1 MAVAAI
7 WLWLSGR
14 RAAAALIAL
23 MLVPDALNFVLRDLI
38 DRPRPSVELVRVEGG
53 PQGASYPSGTAVH
66 AMLFYGFMAYLLA
79 KIAAPGRW
87 RQAAIAVLVFWIL
100 MQGVWLINHGR
111 HWATDVV
118 GGYLYG
124 AHVSRPVGQA
134 LSAGGE
140 VGRGAPAA
148 AGWARISCAARVG
161 QNWPRGKPQRGLSS
175 DRPCESSTS
184 PTCTS
189 ASRRTDARWLR
200 RTLPGL
206 PEWFAPGENRERYL
220 GQSTRLVDFL
230 AAFDELIDYAMGN
243 DVDLVLFTGDAYK
256 NRDPSQTHQREF
268 AKRVRRL
275 AGAGV
280 PVFLLVGNHD
290 LPHTTH
296 RASAVEIFDV
306 LDVANVTTAERLD
319 VYRVETKSGPLQVL
333 ALPWIRRSAI
343 LAREDVRSLPYEQFK
358 KLLEDRLTE
367 AVIDAGERLD
377 PAVPSVLAAHVSVSS
392 AKPGTECTMMIGQ
405 DHVLLQSDLAGRP
418 VDYVALGHIHRRQEL
433 STSGLPMVYAGSLQ
447 RVDFGEEDHEAKGFY
462 VLDLDPA
469 AGLGHR
475 VTGLELRP
483 VQARSFVTIDQ
494 PSTRTT
500 STQPPPCS
508 APSDGITSAAR
519 SCACG

>member
-1 MAVAAI
+1 MRIVHFSDLHI
-7 WLWLSGR
+7 GVETYGR
-14 RAAAALIAL
+14 P
-23 MLVPDALNFVLRDLI
+23 LVEAD
-38 DRPRPSVELVRVEGG
+38 
-53 PQGASYPSGTAVH
+53 
-66 AMLFYGFMAYLLA
+66 
-79 KIAAPGRW
+79 
-87 RQAAIAVLVFWIL
+87 
-100 MQGVWLINHGR
+100 
-111 HWATDVV
+111 
-118 GGYLYG
+118 
-124 AHVSRPVGQA
+124 
-134 LSAGGE
+134 
-140 VGRGAPAA
+140 
-148 AGWARISCAARVG
+148 
-161 QNWPRGKPQRGLSS
+161 
-175 DRPCESSTS
+175 
-184 PTCTS
+184 
-189 ASRRTDARWLR
+189 
-200 RTLPGL
+200 LPGL

-230 AAFDELIDYAMGN
+230 AAFDELIDYAVGN

-275 AGAGV
+275 AEAGV

-306 LDVANVTTAERLD
+306 LDVAKVTTAERLD

-333 ALPWIRRSAI
+333 ALPWIRRSAL

-462 VLDLDPA
+462 VLDVDPA
-469 AGLGHR
+469 AELGNR

-494 PSTRTT
+494 AVDEGDLDPTATVLRAIGRHHVRGAIVRVRVKTPASTAAMLRERDIRRALEEAGAHTVASFSREVEREQRARLGAVSLEGRTP
-500 STQPPPCS
+500 TQVLELYLQTRETPKDR
-508 APSDGITSAAR
+508 AEKLTTYAR
-519 SCACG
+519 RLMEAHDEERD

>member
-1 MAVAAI
+1 MRIVHFSDLHIGVETYGRPLVEAD
-7 WLWLSGR
+7 LS
-14 RAAAALIAL
+14 
-23 MLVPDALNFVLRDLI
+23 
-38 DRPRPSVELVRVEGG
+38 
-53 PQGASYPSGTAVH
+53 
-66 AMLFYGFMAYLLA
+66 
-79 KIAAPGRW
+79 
-87 RQAAIAVLVFWIL
+87 
-100 MQGVWLINHGR
+100 
-111 HWATDVV
+111 
-118 GGYLYG
+118 
-124 AHVSRPVGQA
+124 
-134 LSAGGE
+134 
-140 VGRGAPAA
+140 
-148 AGWARISCAARVG
+148 
-161 QNWPRGKPQRGLSS
+161 
-175 DRPCESSTS
+175 
-184 PTCTS
+184 
-189 ASRRTDARWLR
+189 
-200 RTLPGL
+200 GL

-230 AAFDELIDYAMGN
+230 AAFDELIDYAIGN
-243 DVDLVLFTGDAYK
+243 GVDLVLFTGDAYK

-275 AGAGV
+275 AEAGV

-306 LDVANVTTAERLD
+306 LGVAKVTTAERLD

-469 AGLGHR
+469 AELGKR

-494 PSTRTT
+494 TVDEDDLDPTATVLRAIGRHHVRGAIVRVRVETPASTAAMLRERDIRRALEEAGAHTVASFSREVEREQRTRLGAVSLEGRT
-500 STQPPPCS
+500 PTQVLELYLQTRETPKDR
-508 APSDGITSAAR
+508 ADKLTAYAR
-519 SCACG
+519 RLMEAHDEERG

>member
-1 MAVAAI
+1 MRIVHFSDLHI
-7 WLWLSGR
+7 GVETYGR
-14 RAAAALIAL
+14 P
-23 MLVPDALNFVLRDLI
+23 LVEADL
-38 DRPRPSVELVRVEGG
+38 
-53 PQGASYPSGTAVH
+53 A
-66 AMLFYGFMAYLLA
+66 
-79 KIAAPGRW
+79 
-87 RQAAIAVLVFWIL
+87 
-100 MQGVWLINHGR
+100 
-111 HWATDVV
+111 
-118 GGYLYG
+118 
-124 AHVSRPVGQA
+124 
-134 LSAGGE
+134 
-140 VGRGAPAA
+140 
-148 AGWARISCAARVG
+148 
-161 QNWPRGKPQRGLSS
+161 
-175 DRPCESSTS
+175 
-184 PTCTS
+184 
-189 ASRRTDARWLR
+189 
-200 RTLPGL
+200 GL

-230 AAFDELIDYAMGN
+230 AAFDELIDYAIGN

-275 AGAGV
+275 AEAGV

-306 LDVANVTTAERLD
+306 LGVTKVTTAERLD

-433 STSGLPMVYAGSLQ
+433 STSGPPLVYAGSLQ

-469 AGLGHR
+469 AELGNR

-494 PSTRTT
+494 TVGEDDLDPTATVLRAIGRHHVRGAIVRVRVKTPASTAAMLRERDIRRALEEAGAHTVASFSREVEREQRTRLGAVSLEGRT
-500 STQPPPCS
+500 PTQVLELYLQTRETPKDR
-508 APSDGITSAAR
+508 AEKLTAYAR
-519 SCACG
+519 RLMEAQDEERD